1 MLALVR
7 GLPSQVGAFSAGN
20 DAKGASEKEGTF

>member
-20 DAKGASEKEGTF
+20 DAKGASEEGTF